1 MSDLLDDLRR
11 LEATATDYGQ
21 GRTADAFSRAAA
33 EIARLRAEAAA
44 ARLAGWR
51 AGREAAAAMAD
62 TDANTCKA
70 LLFRA
75 KSRYDKRELL
85 AAVGYQGDPD
95 AECIDLE
102 ARESTAR
109 DLAIAIR
116 AIPEPEETDDV

>member
-51 AGREAAAAMAD
+51 AGREAGAAWHDEIARRSVTANEPAMA
-62 TDANTCKA
+62 TRH
-70 LLFRA
+70 RA
-75 KSRYDKRELL
+75 H
-85 AAVGYQGDPD
+85 AA
-95 AECIDLE
+95 
-102 ARESTAR
+102 
-109 DLAIAIR
+109 AIR